1 MSEKKTIQINPELF
15 RFTTTNKTRKK
26 RDESNKPIKIKTSTK
41 PVSSKTVRNR
51 LLKYIR
57 QQQDTNYKQ
66 QFSST
71 PNQII
76 PKPTSTTGSNES
88 GFESD
93 FEDSLKYLSSIA
105 EKNQNAISPEYKRR
119 HNATL
124 RQLPPT
130 TESLLYGSTLG
141 NTAFDTNVGL
151 ELPDVFN
158 DVAPSS
164 TTESPMLL
172 QRSPHPAI
180 PKYGCLKN
188 GALPTYRMWKNQ
200 TLRAPPISTPGPTS
214 MRGTNI
220 VPNPLLS
227 KPSYPGITVVGGT
240 REATFGRSDA
250 TFGRSDAIR
259 SEATPNNMFGS
270 GSGSGSGSS
279 RESEL
284 LEMKKQYERKKT
296 MDQRPRPKN
305 LFRKLKQKR
314 TLRRTYRVGK
324 SKHYPRVGV
333 LVSNKTL
340 RKQITTKAQLLKQ
353 VPMEE
358 VKKTLIK
365 KGLIKVGSTAPTDV
379 LRKMYESVS
388 LVCGDIQN
396 HNPDNLLYNYLN
408 GGDA

>member
-26 RDESNKPIKIKTSTK
+26 RDDSNKPIKIKTSTK

-66 QFSST
+66 QLLST
-71 PNQII
+71 
-76 PKPTSTTGSNES
+76 PKPTTTSTTSNDS

-130 TESLLYGSTLG
+130 TESLLYGSTLD
-141 NTAFDTNVGL
+141 NTIFDANVGL

-158 DVAPSS
+158 DVSPSS
-164 TTESPMLL
+164 TTERPMLL
-172 QRSPHPAI
+172 QRSQHSVI

-200 TLRAPPISTPGPTS
+200 TLRSPPMYANVPTS
-214 MRGTNI
+214 MGGTNI
-220 VPNPLLS
+220 APNPS
-227 KPSYPGITVVGGT
+227 MMNPSYPGITVVGG
-240 REATFGRSDA
+240 RSEATFGRSEANRIEA
-250 TFGRSDAIR
+250 TQSNASRSDTSSDR
-259 SEATPNNMFGS
+259 MF
-270 GSGSGSGSS
+270 GSGSS
-279 RESEL
+279 REAEL

-365 KGLIKVGSTAPTDV
+365 KGFIKVGSTAPTDV

-396 HNPDNLLYNYLN
+396 HNPDNLLYNYMN

>member
-1 MSEKKTIQINPELF
+1 MSEKKTIQINPDLF

-76 PKPTSTTGSNES
+76 PKPASTATSSNDS

-130 TESLLYGSTLG
+130 TESLLYGSTLD
-141 NTAFDTNVGL
+141 NTLFDTNVGL

-164 TTESPMLL
+164 TTERPMLL
-172 QRSPHPAI
+172 QRALHPAI

-200 TLRAPPISTPGPTS
+200 TLRAPPISTHVPTS
-214 MRGTNI
+214 MGGTNI
-220 VPNPLLS
+220 APNPSLM

-240 REATFGRSDA
+240 RDA

-270 GSGSGSGSS
+270 GSGFGSGSS
-279 RESEL
+279 REAEL

-396 HNPDNLLYNYLN
+396 HNPDNLLYNYMN